1 MNGDGKSHEDAVSKM
16 IRIRGIVI
24 PVEWDE
30 EGNVVSVAV
39 SAHDEDE
46 YLIDGQGRGEEFK
59 ALMRREVEIRGE
71 LREER
76 KKKIVTV
83 KEYNLRPA

>member
-1 MNGDGKSHEDAVSKM
+1 MKGNGKSDYDAVYKM
-16 IRIRGIVI
+16 IKIRGIVI

-30 EGNVVSVAV
+30 EGNVLSVAL
-39 SAHDEDE
+39 SSHDEDE
-46 YLIDGQGRGEEFK
+46 YLIDSQGKGEEFK

-76 KKKIVTV
+76 KKKIVRV
-83 KEYNLRPA
+83 KEYNVRPA